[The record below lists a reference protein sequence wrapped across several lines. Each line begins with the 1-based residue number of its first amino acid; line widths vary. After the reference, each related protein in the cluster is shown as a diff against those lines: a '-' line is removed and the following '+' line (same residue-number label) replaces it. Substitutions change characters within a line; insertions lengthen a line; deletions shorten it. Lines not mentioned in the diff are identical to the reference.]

1 VASIPCRFRGTER
14 CKKTLRAVRSRT
26 RAAFCILERSIW
38 YPGASGQLSKVNG
51 GSVMAYDL
59 DSMHELELAENHAFR
74 RLYEMADLEDWEE
87 AFGAWLKAVRI
98 LRRERV
104 LSRVL

>member
-1 VASIPCRFRGTER
+1 
-14 CKKTLRAVRSRT
+14 
-26 RAAFCILERSIW
+26 
-38 YPGASGQLSKVNG
+38 
-51 GSVMAYDL
+51 MAYDL

-74 RLYEMADLEDWEE
+74 RLYEMPDLEDWEE

>member
-1 VASIPCRFRGTER
+1 MQKNSARGPLANACGFQHPGT
-14 CKKTLRAVRSRT
+14 
-26 RAAFCILERSIW
+26 SIW
-38 YPGASGQLSKVNG
+38 SPGASGQLSKVNG